1 MVSNV
6 GGNKSTFGDLTAKLQ
21 ERQKALESLNAQKQ
35 AVMQELDNANS
46 DIQVREGITAE
57 DKNKL
62 ADYVVAYQNLKE
74 PDVVNEPGKEPVQ
87 ADYTKSEV
95 GEDGSSKIVEDK
107 GAYNTAHKEWEEAKA
122 KYDQYQQ
129 DLEKYNNQKAAL
141 ENKINEYKAID
152 AENQDFLTK
161 LNDIADAKEKE
172 LIQNQNGIDVNTGDI
187 ERLNQEIANMKD
199 ISFGVEDGDSK
210 GYSAA
215 VQRQFAALQEAG
227 LIPAD
232 ADQKDFTPQEM
243 ANLANKLVEL
253 DKANGTVGANENGMS
268 KYYKTMQ
275 AGESYGN
282 YSLDQINELLEASGA
297 GSINLNESFGIS
309 MAELDKLGSEPV
321 VKAEPPVEATVT
333 DHPPVY
339 YKGDDSGDE
348 SEVLLSP
355 QMQTSVTDHPPVY
368 FNDGASGSEPVV
380 KAEPPVEAT
389 VTDHPPVQYE
399 GEGSSEVSPNPTT
412 PASAPQVK
420 TPSGK
425 LTREQID
432 QKIKDLKPGETYTY
446 NNSVSVSGTGFAS
459 ASFKSITWTRN
470 EDGTLTCSYTNPG
483 LSPSRVQENYTAD
496 RQILSTISTNKRNP
510 FENVT
515 TNYGADGKVSERTID
530 LSSLY
535 SDQSN
540 SFATK
545 QQRVMNYLRSHQND
559 YASQNITGS
568 KGEVI
573 LTYKQGKYYR
583 PNGNEVSDS
592 KAYSIIEKAINKKN
606 ISTINQAV

>member
-6 GGNKSTFGDLTAKLQ
+6 SGNKSTFGDLTAKLQ
-21 ERQKALESLNAQKQ
+21 ERQKALDSLKAQKN
-35 AVMQELDNANS
+35 AVMQELDKANS
-46 DIQVREGITAE
+46 DIPVRENISAE

-62 ADYVVAYQNLKE
+62 AEYVVAYQNLKE
-74 PDVVNEPGKEPVQ
+74 PDVVNEPGKKPVQ
-87 ADYTKSEV
+87 GDYTKTEK
-95 GEDGSSKIVEDK
+95 GEDGSNKSVEDK
-107 GAYNTAHKEWEEAKA
+107 DAFNSAHQEWEQQQAKFE
-122 KYDQYQQ
+122 QYQK
-129 DLEKYNNQKAAL
+129 DLEKYNNQKTAL
-141 ENKINEYKAID
+141 EAKIEEYNAID
-152 AENQDFLTK
+152 ADNSNLLSDLTK
-161 LNDIADAKEKE
+161 IAHDKEQE
-172 LIQNQNGIDVNTGDI
+172 LINTNNGIDVNTGDI
-187 ERLNQEIANMKD
+187 ERLNKEISEMKD
-199 ISFGVEDGDSK
+199 ISFDVEKGDSK
-210 GYSAA
+210 GYYSA
-215 VQRQFAALQEAG
+215 VQRQFAELQEAG
-227 LIPAD
+227 LIPSD

-243 ANLANKLVEL
+243 AKLANKLVEL
-253 DKANGTVGANENGMS
+253 DKANGTVGEKDNGMS
-268 KYYKTMQ
+268 KYYRTMQ
-275 AGESYGN
+275 AGESYGK
-282 YSLDQINELLEASGA
+282 YSIDQINELLEASGT

-321 VKAEPPVEATVT
+321 VKAEPPVEAPVT

-339 YKGDDSGDE
+339 YKSDDSGDE

-355 QMQTSVTDHPPVY
+355 KIQTSVTDQPPVY
-368 FNDGASGSEPVV
+368 FNDDASGSEPVV
-380 KAEPPVEAT
+380 KAEPPVEAP

-399 GEGSSEVSPNPTT
+399 GEGSSEVSQKPTT

-420 TPSGK
+420 TPSGE

-432 QKIKDLKPGETYTY
+432 QKIKDLQPGEAYTYTH
-446 NNSVSVSGTGFAS
+446 NVKVSGTDFS
-459 ASFKSITWTRN
+459 SSSSQSITWTRN
-470 EDGTLTCSYTNPG
+470 EDGTLTCSYINPG
-483 LSPSRVQENYTAD
+483 FRSSRVQENYTTD
-496 RQILSTISTNKRNP
+496 RQRLSTISTNKWNP

-535 SDQSN
+535 SSQSI
-540 SFATK
+540 SSGTK

>member
-6 GGNKSTFGDLTAKLQ
+6 SGNKSTFGDLTAKLQ
-21 ERQKALESLNAQKQ
+21 ERQKALDSLKAQKN
-35 AVMQELDNANS
+35 AVMQELDKANS
-46 DIQVREGITAE
+46 DIPVRENISAE

-62 ADYVVAYQNLKE
+62 AEYVVAYQNLKE
-74 PDVVNEPGKEPVQ
+74 PDVVNEPGKKPVQ
-87 ADYTKSEV
+87 GDYTKTEK
-95 GEDGSSKIVEDK
+95 GEDGSNKSVEDK
-107 GAYNTAHKEWEEAKA
+107 DAFNSAHQEWEQQQAKFE
-122 KYDQYQQ
+122 QYQK
-129 DLEKYNNQKAAL
+129 DLEKYNNQKTAL
-141 ENKINEYKAID
+141 EAKIEEYNAID
-152 AENQDFLTK
+152 ADNSNLLSDLTK
-161 LNDIADAKEKE
+161 IAHDKEQE
-172 LIQNQNGIDVNTGDI
+172 LINTNNGIDVNTGDI
-187 ERLNQEIANMKD
+187 ERLNKEISEMKD
-199 ISFGVEDGDSK
+199 ISFDVEKGDSK

-243 ANLANKLVEL
+243 AKLANKLVEL
-253 DKANGTVGANENGMS
+253 DKANGTVGEKDNGMS
-268 KYYKTMQ
+268 KYYRTMQ
-275 AGESYGN
+275 AGESYGK
-282 YSLDQINELLEASGA
+282 YSIDQINELLEASGT

-321 VKAEPPVEATVT
+321 VKAEPPVEA
-333 DHPPVY
+333 P
-339 YKGDDSGDE
+339 
-348 SEVLLSP
+348 
-355 QMQTSVTDHPPVY
+355 
-368 FNDGASGSEPVV
+368 
-380 KAEPPVEAT
+380 

-399 GEGSSEVSPNPTT
+399 GEGSSEVSLKPTT

-420 TPSGK
+420 TPSGE

-446 NNSVSVSGTGFAS
+446 NHNVKVSGTDFS
-459 ASFKSITWTRN
+459 SSSSQSITWTRN
-470 EDGTLTCSYTNPG
+470 EDGTLTCSYVNAG
-483 LSPSRVQENYTAD
+483 YRPSHVQENYTTD
-496 RQILSTISTNKRNP
+496 RQRLSTISTNKWSP

-535 SDQSN
+535 SSQSI
-540 SFATK
+540 SSGTK
-545 QQRVMNYLRSHQND
+545 QQRVMNYLRSHQNE
-559 YASQNITGS
+559 YASQNITGL

>member
-1 MVSNV
+1 
-6 GGNKSTFGDLTAKLQ
+6 
-21 ERQKALESLNAQKQ
+21 
-35 AVMQELDNANS
+35 
-46 DIQVREGITAE
+46 
-57 DKNKL
+57 
-62 ADYVVAYQNLKE
+62 
-74 PDVVNEPGKEPVQ
+74 
-87 ADYTKSEV
+87 
-95 GEDGSSKIVEDK
+95 
-107 GAYNTAHKEWEEAKA
+107 
-122 KYDQYQQ
+122 
-129 DLEKYNNQKAAL
+129 
-141 ENKINEYKAID
+141 
-152 AENQDFLTK
+152 
-161 LNDIADAKEKE
+161 
-172 LIQNQNGIDVNTGDI
+172 
-187 ERLNQEIANMKD
+187 
-199 ISFGVEDGDSK
+199 
-210 GYSAA
+210 
-215 VQRQFAALQEAG
+215 
-227 LIPAD
+227 
-232 ADQKDFTPQEM
+232 
-243 ANLANKLVEL
+243 
-253 DKANGTVGANENGMS
+253 
-268 KYYKTMQ
+268 
-275 AGESYGN
+275 
-282 YSLDQINELLEASGA
+282 
-297 GSINLNESFGIS
+297 
-309 MAELDKLGSEPV
+309 
-321 VKAEPPVEATVT
+321 
-333 DHPPVY
+333 
-339 YKGDDSGDE
+339 
-348 SEVLLSP
+348 
-355 QMQTSVTDHPPVY
+355 MQTSVTDHPPVY